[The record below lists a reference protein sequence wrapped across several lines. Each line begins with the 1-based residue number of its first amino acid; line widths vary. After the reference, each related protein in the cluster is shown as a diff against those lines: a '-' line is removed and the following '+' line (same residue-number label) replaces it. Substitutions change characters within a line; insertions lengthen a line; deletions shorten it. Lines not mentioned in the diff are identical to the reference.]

1 VIPFLAL
8 VKKELGSVFRD
19 RTIIIAILIQL
30 FIASFS
36 SALLLGMFSLYD
48 ADTILRYSGSWIKIG
63 VVEGADHPLG
73 TFLSDRG
80 LAILPFGTLAQAE
93 TAFYERRIS
102 AIIDTPRPA
111 TPQKTAGQAN
121 NGADDANGITEIKL
135 YLPESDTISSLIRT
149 VIQEPL
155 KQYENYLRSQQGIE
169 VRYTDLQGEPST
181 SFEFV
186 YSVLLPILMFFPAFV
201 AGSLSIDSLT
211 EEVENNTVQTLL
223 SAPLTVNGMVGAKIS
238 AVLIL
243 SMLQCGA
250 WLVLLKF
257 NGIAIQNT
265 GWIFLLALI
274 VSGITATFAALG
286 AVLLRDRERSQ
297 FIYALVLI
305 SALAISN
312 LLHVSPIITLSRLA
326 IGDPFV
332 SGWNVILF
340 AIFLAGLYLLLRKVS
355 HRIMV

>member
-1 VIPFLAL
+1 VTPFLAL
-8 VKKELGSVFRD
+8 VKKELSSVFRD

-63 VVEGADHPLG
+63 VVEGADHSLG
-73 TFLSDRG
+73 TLLADRG
-80 LAILPFGTLAQAE
+80 LAVLPFGTLAQAE
-93 TAFYERRIS
+93 TAFYERKIS
-102 AIIDTPRPA
+102 AIIDTPR
-111 TPQKTAGQAN
+111 
-121 NGADDANGITEIKL
+121 DANAITEIKL
-135 YLPESDTISSLIRT
+135 YLPESDTLSSLIRT

-155 KQYENYLRSQQGIE
+155 KQYENHLRSQKGIE
-169 VRYTDLQGEPST
+169 MRYTDLQGEPST

-250 WLVLLKF
+250 WMILLKF
-257 NGIAIQNT
+257 NGIPIQNT

-274 VSGITATFAALG
+274 VSGITSTFAALG

-297 FIYALVLI
+297 FIYALVLL

-326 IGDPFV
+326 IGDHFA
-332 SGWNVILF
+332 SGWNVVLF
-340 AIFLAGLYLLLRKVS
+340 GIFLAGLYLLLRKVS
-355 HRIMV
+355 RRIMV

>member
-1 VIPFLAL
+1 MIPFLAL

-48 ADTILRYSGSWIKIG
+48 ADTILRFSGSWIRIG
-63 VVEGADHPLG
+63 VVGGDDHPLG
-73 TFLSDRG
+73 TFLADRG
-80 LAILPFGTLAQAE
+80 LQVLPFGTMAEAE
-93 TAFYERRIS
+93 TAFYARTIS
-102 AIIDTPRPA
+102 AIVDTPSPA
-111 TPQKTAGQAN
+111 QYSGAG
-121 NGADDANGITEIKL
+121 DTNGITEIKL
-135 YLPESDTISSLIRT
+135 YLPESDTVSSLIRT

-155 KQYENYLRSQQGIE
+155 KQYENHLRSQQGIE
-169 VRYTDLQGEPST
+169 VRYTDLQGLPST

-250 WLVLLKF
+250 WLVLLKL

-265 GWIFLLALI
+265 GWLFLLALI

-286 AVLLRDRERSQ
+286 AVMLRDRERSQ
-297 FIYALVLI
+297 FIYTLVLL
-305 SALAISN
+305 SALAISS
-312 LLHVSPIITLSRLA
+312 LLNISPIITLSRLA
-326 IGDPFV
+326 IGDHFA
-332 SGWNVILF
+332 SGWNVLLF
-340 AIFLAGLYLLLRKVS
+340 GVFLAGLYLLLR
-355 HRIMV
+355 RISRQILA

>member
-1 VIPFLAL
+1 MIPFLAL

-19 RTIIIAILIQL
+19 RTILIAILIQL

-48 ADTILRYSGSWIKIG
+48 ADTVLKYSGAWIKIG
-63 VVEGADHPLG
+63 VVDGANRPLG
-73 TFLSDRG
+73 TFLADHG
-80 LAILPFGTLAQAE
+80 LKVLPFGTLAEAE
-93 TAFYERRIS
+93 AAFYEGRVS
-102 AIIDTPRPA
+102 AIVDTPR
-111 TPQKTAGQAN
+111 
-121 NGADDANGITEIKL
+121 DANGRTEIKL
-135 YLPESDTISSLIRT
+135 YLPESDTTSSLIRT

-155 KQYENYLRSQQGIE
+155 KQYENYLRAREGIR

-211 EEVENNTVQTLL
+211 EEIESNTVQTLL
-223 SAPLTVNGMVGAKIS
+223 SAPLTVDGMVGAKLS
-238 AVLIL
+238 AVLVL

-250 WLVLLKF
+250 WLVLLQV
-257 NGIAIQNT
+257 NGIAIRNT
-265 GWIFLLALI
+265 GWIFLLALV
-274 VSGITATFAALG
+274 VSGITATFGALA

-297 FIYALVLI
+297 FMYALALL
-305 SALAISN
+305 AGLAISS

-326 IGDPFV
+326 IGDAFA
-332 SGWNVILF
+332 SGWNAAWLGIV
-340 AIFLAGLYLLLRKVS
+340 LAGLYLLLRKAS
-355 HRIMV
+355 RRIVV

>member
-19 RTIIIAILIQL
+19 RTIIIAVLIQL

-48 ADTILRYSGSWIKIG
+48 ADMVLKYSGSWIKIG
-63 VVEGADHPLG
+63 VVDAADHPLG

-80 LAILPFGTLAQAE
+80 LKIIRFETLAQAE
-93 TAFYERRIS
+93 SAFYAGSVS
-102 AIIDTPRPA
+102 AIVDTPKD
-111 TPQKTAGQAN
+111 T
-121 NGADDANGITEIKL
+121 NGITEVKL

-155 KQYENYLRSQQGIE
+155 KRYENYLRTQKGIE
-169 VRYTDLQGEPST
+169 VRYTGLQGEPST

-211 EEVENNTVQTLL
+211 EEIENNTLPTLL
-223 SAPLTVNGMVGAKIS
+223 SAPLTVNGMIGAKLS

-250 WLVLLKF
+250 WLILLKL

-274 VSGITATFAALG
+274 VSGITATFAASG
-286 AVLLRDRERSQ
+286 AVLLKDRERSQ
-297 FIYALVLI
+297 FIYAFVLL
-305 SALAISN
+305 AGLAISG
-312 LLHVSPIITLSRLA
+312 LLNVSPIITLSRLA
-326 IGDPFV
+326 IGDHFA
-332 SGWNVILF
+332 SGWNVLLF
-340 AIFLAGLYLLLRKVS
+340 GIFLAGLYLLLMKMSR
-355 HRIMV
+355 RIMV